1 MTKIKSII
9 FFLIIFPFL
18 LLFGQTVGEEESPT
32 ETLEGET
39 TFREVAVV
47 TSRVEELNRGK
58 GLEDFE
64 GTIEAKN
71 NYIAPTPT
79 PTPTVAPTPTP
90 QPTPTPLPTPTPTV
104 APTPLPTLTPLPTPS
119 PVPTAATTNLVE
131 VDSVTDL
138 YLKIVAAEAGAQ
150 WGYDGCLMIAQVIV
164 NRARTS
170 DLYSV
175 LTAPDQF
182 TPYWTGTYKNKVP
195 TEIQKQ
201 AALDAL
207 NGATIFDY
215 SVKYFCTVD
224 AYERSL
230 WFKTLTHVATYEN
243 VMFFKE

>member
-9 FFLIIFPFL
+9 FFLIIFASL
-18 LLFGQTVGEEESPT
+18 LLVGQTVGEEESPT

-39 TFREVAVV
+39 TFREVVVV

-90 QPTPTPLPTPTPTV
+90 QPTP
-104 APTPLPTLTPLPTPS
+104 TPLPTPS

-195 TEIQKQ
+195 TEIQRQ

-243 VMFFKE
+243 VMFFKK